1 MIIIASYDISDDKRR
16 INAMNTLKA
25 LGFIRVQRSLYI
37 TRGELN
43 LAKDAVR
50 ALSKVIKTSE
60 DSVIIVI
67 IDNRTWASGF
77 RLGNLN
83 DQVEGSV
90 MVI

>member
-1 MIIIASYDISDDKRR
+1 MIIIASYDISDDRR
-16 INAMNTLKA
+16 RVNAMNTLKA
-25 LGFIRVQRSLYI
+25 LGFTRVQRSLYI
-37 TRGELN
+37 AKGGLS
-43 LAKDAVR
+43 LAKDAAR
-50 ALSKVIKTSE
+50 ALSRVIKASE

-83 DQVEGSV
+83 DQVEDSV